1 MEEKHQKTFL
11 RWILHFFCCT
21 SPKKQPT
28 RVPAWPLPAPLFPPP
43 PPPPVAKWKK
53 SSRRASVAAGAQKD
67 QRTNSTT
74 RTRRHSTAASMRKR
88 PDASRKLSSLS
99 AQMNPNIEAAFS
111 SWKREKRR
119 ES

>member
-1 MEEKHQKTFL
+1 MGHMTSHCSVLTLTFLEAADKSASLASARSTLSTTTTTSSRQMEEEL
-11 RWILHFFCCT
+11 E
-21 SPKKQPT
+21 
-28 RVPAWPLPAPLFPPP
+28 
-43 PPPPVAKWKK
+43 
-53 SSRRASVAAGAQKD
+53 RRASVAAGAQKD